1 MKKIFKKSVI
11 MFMSITVIMVASSV
25 SVHADVD
32 VPNMKTSSL
41 PTSYTEANGEQSL
54 DNMLNTVA
62 NNIDINTKDQTI
74 DIEDST
80 QLADSISQNDVDN
93 INFLSASEGLP
104 ANLTKQSIVSTFS
117 SHINTL
123 NNELH
128 SGKYTVQS
136 NGELVNSS
144 DSNFYVQGG
153 VTKDIIYW
161 WGKKR
166 YKSTYATN
174 LWIDKLNSAAAL
186 NAGAASVAGIVLSGV
201 VANITWALT
210 YTIRKQ

>member
-1 MKKIFKKSVI
+1 MLLISDKVNIWGNMYEKTFKESVI
-11 MFMSITVIMVASSV
+11 MFMPITVIRL
-25 SVHADVD
+25 HHQY
-32 VPNMKTSSL
+32 L
-41 PTSYTEANGEQSL
+41 YTQ
-54 DNMLNTVA
+54 MLMYL
-62 NNIDINTKDQTI
+62 KG
-74 DIEDST
+74 
-80 QLADSISQNDVDN
+80 
-93 INFLSASEGLP
+93 LS

-123 NNELH
+123 NNDLH

-153 VTKDIIYW
+153 VTKDITYW

-166 YKSTYATN
+166 YTSTYATN
-174 LWIDKLNSAAAL
+174 LWIDKLNSDAAL
-186 NAGAASVAGIVLSGV
+186 NAGAGIIAGAVLGGIGGVPNGTGFAYAWKFASDISYVNHRSNRGI

-210 YTIRKQ
+210 YSIRKQ